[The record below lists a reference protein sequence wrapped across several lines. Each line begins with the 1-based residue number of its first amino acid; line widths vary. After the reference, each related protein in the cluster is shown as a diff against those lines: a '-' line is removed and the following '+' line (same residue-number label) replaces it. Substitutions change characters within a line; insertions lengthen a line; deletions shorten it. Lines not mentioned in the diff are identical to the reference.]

1 MNIQA
6 LNNKRV
12 IFIDL
17 DGTLIEPASGD
28 TFPRNLLDFKIK
40 DDVVQKLEDWSLNA
54 CIYPNH
60 KQPKFL
66 FIVTN
71 QGGIDLGYMT
81 QEGFEAKI
89 KLIVQYLKEK
99 LHYSSII
106 DYAYCTSNEK
116 ECPSRKPNS
125 GMLQDLVAKY
135 FYWIEGISSEE
146 MLMVGDASGKTGQFS
161 NSDKKTAENFD
172 ENMDYLDVE
181 DFVNLK

>member
-54 CIYPNH
+54 CIYPN
-60 KQPKFL
+60 
-66 FIVTN
+66 
-71 QGGIDLGYMT
+71 

-135 FYWIEGISSEE
+135 FYWIEGTSSEE

>member
-66 FIVTN
+66 
-71 QGGIDLGYMT
+71 
-81 QEGFEAKI
+81 
-89 KLIVQYLKEK
+89 
-99 LHYSSII
+99 S
-106 DYAYCTSNEK
+106 
-116 ECPSRKPNS
+116 
-125 GMLQDLVAKY
+125 
-135 FYWIEGISSEE
+135 
-146 MLMVGDASGKTGQFS
+146 
-161 NSDKKTAENFD
+161 
-172 ENMDYLDVE
+172 
-181 DFVNLK
+181 